1 MDDETL
7 IEGVNGSSQEPLPET
22 NGSETQPVAEQ
33 AQTPP
38 PQEYLSR
45 QDLERWQADIDAKWQ
60 ARLQE
65 VERKAQAKADKA
77 RDTAIRKAK
86 DFDAYAASMK
96 AAGIELDPEQIANVK
111 STIVN
116 QQFWSEDEQPQAGLP
131 TAANPQN
138 VNSEIVSRDEL
149 INYVRAQG
157 LDEASVDLTK
167 YVGASRYDAQIEQ
180 DFLDDVAIARAR
192 AAEAKRQAK
201 INKQQAQVAGQV
213 KQEFGTLSSPATG
226 APKAGYDPVAELEK
240 MNKQDPPSDPAA
252 YRKWQTRYQQM
263 YAEASKRLGN

>member
-86 DFDAYAASMK
+86 DFDTYAASMK
-96 AAGIELDPEQIANVK
+96 AAGIELDPEQIASVK
-111 STIVN
+111 NAVIN
-116 QQFWSEDEQPQAGLP
+116 QQFWSEEEPVQATLQ
-131 TAANPQN
+131 AAAGQIP
-138 VNSEIVSRDEL
+138 VTDTVSRDEL
-149 INYVRAQG
+149 VNAIRAQG
-157 LDEASVDLTK
+157 LSENDVDLTK
-167 YVGASRYDAQIEQ
+167 YVGASRYDSQTEQ
-180 DFLDDVAIARAR
+180 DFLDDVAIARAK